1 MRFLPNKPSF
11 RNTTMLKRTFDLTIS
26 ALLLMA
32 LSPLFLL
39 VATAIK
45 LDSKGPVFHRAIRAG
60 KHGVPF
66 TMYKFRTMVVGA
78 AKCGPGLTRGGDP
91 RVTRVGKWL
100 RKYKI
105 DEVPQLINVL
115 RGEMSLVGP
124 RPEDPRYVAH
134 YTPSQRQVLSV
145 RPGIASPAAIKY
157 RHEEEVLAAAGG
169 DLEEAYLKYVLP
181 DKLWLDLV
189 YVHRRSFLLDLAV
202 LARVALSLLP
212 GKGCRPVLPDDGKK
226 LPVGE
231 ARR

>member
-1 MRFLPNKPSF
+1 
-11 RNTTMLKRTFDLTIS
+11 MLKRAFDLTIS
-26 ALLLMA
+26 ALLLIA
-32 LSPLFLL
+32 LSPFFLL
-39 VATAIK
+39 IAAAIK
-45 LDSKGPVFHRAIRAG
+45 LDSKGPVLHRAIRAG
-60 KHGVPF
+60 KQGVPF

-78 AKCGPGLTRGGDP
+78 AECGPGLTRGGDP
-91 RVTRVGKWL
+91 RVTRVGHWL

-134 YTPSQRQVLSV
+134 YVPFLRQVLSV
-145 RPGIASPAAIKY
+145 RPGMASPAAVKY

-181 DKLWLDLV
+181 DKLWLDLE
-189 YVHRRSFLLDLAV
+189 YVHRRSFLLDLVV

-212 GKGCRPVLPDDGKK
+212 GKGCRVALPDDGKK
-226 LPVGE
+226 SLAGE
-231 ARR
+231 GRR